1 LKSFGNL
8 QNGKTVPSK
17 PKGTGHRT
25 DSSAALATLAYTSA
39 MTRLILAALGLSLIL
54 ATAAIAQVKITVPP
68 QRYKI
73 HEEIHAKVENTSNNA
88 VTFCVE
94 FGQTSMKGGEVESTP
109 SPFWVQRN
117 DNGKWGTL
125 MIGPDVGSARAAV
138 VLEAGESKEFPFRL
152 NDSGKMR
159 LRLNYRRGSIPELD
173 CHALPKGLKLA
184 TSAVFTVE

>member
-1 LKSFGNL
+1 MRRVCGRDRALKSFGNL

-54 ATAAIAQVKITVPP
+54 ATAAIAQVKI
-68 QRYKI
+68 
-73 HEEIHAKVENTSNNA
+73 
-88 VTFCVE
+88 
-94 FGQTSMKGGEVESTP
+94 TP